1 MFSPSLSLTAEGQWT
16 VQNCMK
22 RSFVTHSLVLRPLST
37 CLCVLSATIALSQG
51 QTTGRIAGTV
61 KDVQSGVIHG
71 AEVSVEN
78 SATGDKRTATTND
91 TGTYAVPLVPP
102 DSYVVTI
109 TARGFVAARF
119 NNVEVIPGGTTE
131 VNASLALARTTTE
144 VTVDDV
150 PPLIRTDSPEIGV
163 ALEGRAVSGLPLP
176 TRNFMQLVALAPG
189 VSMPLTNNSAI
200 GRNSPN
206 FSVNGARVS
215 QNSFRLNGLDAS
227 DISFH
232 ESFAVAVPAPESIR
246 EVRLGTSLCDASAGR
261 AGGGSVEVVTQS
273 GTNALH
279 GSLYEYFRNDV
290 FNANDPNLN
299 ERGLGRPVL
308 RRNVY
313 GATTGGAI
321 RKNNAFFFFS
331 YQGTRET
338 NGATSQSLYKDV
350 LIARGL
356 TDDRSEA
363 TLLETFHP
371 KLSDD
376 TPASSID
383 PAALALLNTKLP
395 NGQWLIPTPQQDGRV
410 SGTAISTYHEEQ
422 FNSNFDFHLG
432 SKDMLAAKL
441 FFANAPQFGAL
452 GGANL
457 PGFGTVQHINNR
469 LLSVQEVHTFS
480 PNTVNEARFGYDFIR
495 TQEVTQEPIHDSDLG
510 IHRPT
515 ADLFPGLPLILLA
528 RDQDDGAQIGSGGP
542 LETISPTLSLTN
554 ILSLARGRHSLR
566 VGAEFRA
573 MEWSGRADFFYG
585 AIAFAKFN
593 DFLTGSTDES
603 GLSSGISQARMRS
616 TDYNFFVQDDW
627 RVGPRFTLNF
637 GLRYELD
644 LPPYDTKG
652 RFAGFEP
659 GLYRPRLET
668 ADGLPVGPPIGGIV
682 QAGNPIPQYDTPEVP
697 NVGKRLV
704 KSLDP
709 NNLGPRFGFAWSPLD
724 SGRLALRGGYGIF
737 YSRPAFVSLGL
748 DFFTPPFFFDSVSN
762 GQPFENPFPDA
773 LREERFPLIQP
784 GILLSGTMLD
794 RNNRTPYFQQFNASL
809 QYEPVKNLSL
819 QVAYVGTR
827 GLKLFRQVAFNQARI
842 ASLRYPI
849 VNEVTG
855 EVITA
860 NTADNAALRA
870 PFQGALTGG
879 ALTFNQSSGQS
890 TYHSLQATLTKRLSS
905 GLQFLASYTFSKS
918 IDDASGPGGGAGS
931 DGTVDIGGGLDT
943 SWIIGHQFDGRANR
957 GISDFDRTHR
967 FVASAIW
974 DMPTPGFAR
983 HSKAGRGFLANWQVS
998 EILIAM
1004 SGLPVDLFDPEGGQ
1018 LQGLWGTRP
1027 NWAPG
1032 ATRESATTNVPPGY
1046 YFNPSAF
1053 ALATVQPGQP
1063 IPSANDPTAIAGDTS
1078 TDVGNVGRNVLRGP
1092 GQSNVDFS
1100 VLKRLPIHESKTL
1113 DFRVDFFNLFNH
1125 ANRNNPISDIRAPVP
1140 GNEDATDP
1148 NTGRILLLGDFGR
1161 ILGFSSS
1168 PRILQFSLKF
1178 NF

>member
-1 MFSPSLSLTAEGQWT
+1 MKHSVVVRFIVRLLGTWLYMLS
-16 VQNCMK
+16 
-22 RSFVTHSLVLRPLST
+22 VTM
-37 CLCVLSATIALSQG
+37 ALSQSR
-51 QTTGRIAGTV
+51 TTGRITGTV
-61 KDVQSGVIHG
+61 QDAQGGVLPG
-71 AEVSVEN
+71 VEVLAEN
-78 SATGDKRTATTND
+78 SGTGEKRTAITD
-91 TGTYAVPLVPP
+91 DAGSYALPLVPP

-109 TARGFVAARF
+109 AARGFVTARF
-119 NNVEVIPGGTTE
+119 SNVGVFPGGTTE
-131 VNASLALARTTTE
+131 VNTTLALARTTTE
-144 VTVDDV
+144 VTVNDA
-150 PPLIRTDSPEIGV
+150 PPLIRTDNPEIGV

-189 VSMPLTNNSAI
+189 VSMPLTNNSAT

-215 QNSFRLNGLDAS
+215 QNRFQLNGVDAS

-261 AGGGSVEVVTQS
+261 VGGGSLEVVTQS

-290 FNANDPNLN
+290 FNANDPNLK
-299 ERGLGRPVL
+299 EDGVGRPVL

-313 GATTGGAI
+313 GATMGGAI
-321 RKNNAFFFFS
+321 RKNKAFFFFS

-338 NGATSQSLYKDV
+338 NGATSQSLYPNV
-350 LIARGL
+350 LIAPGL

-363 TLLETFHP
+363 TLLETFQP
-371 KLSDD
+371 KL
-376 TPASSID
+376 PMAPRLSSID
-383 PAALALLNTKLP
+383 PVALALLNTKLP

-422 FNSNFDFHLG
+422 FNSNFDFRLS
-432 SKDMLAAKL
+432 SKDMLAAKF
-441 FFANAPQFGAL
+441 FFANAPLFGAL
-452 GGANL
+452 GAASL
-457 PGFGTVQHINNR
+457 PGFGTLQHINNR
-469 LLSVQEVHTFS
+469 LVSVQEVHTFS
-480 PNTVNEARFGYDFIR
+480 PTTVNEVRFGYNFIR

-510 IHRPT
+510 IYRPT
-515 ADLFPGLPLILLA
+515 ANLFPGLPLILMA
-528 RDQDDGAQIGSGGP
+528 RDAAGGAQIGSGGP

-566 VGAEFRA
+566 IGGEFRA

-585 AIAFAKFN
+585 IIEFAKFN
-593 DFLTGSTDES
+593 DFLTGSSDASE
-603 GLSSGISQARMRS
+603 LSSGISQARMRS

-652 RFAGFEP
+652 RFGGFEP
-659 GLYRPRLET
+659 TLYRPRLET
-668 ADGLPVGPPIGGIV
+668 ADGSPVGPPIGGIV
-682 QAGNPIPQYDTPEVP
+682 QAGNPIPQYDLPEVP

-704 KSLDP
+704 KSIDP
-709 NNLGPRFGFAWSPLD
+709 NNIGPRFGFAWSPLD

-737 YSRPAFVSLGL
+737 YSRPSFLSLGL
-748 DFFTPPFFFDSVSN
+748 DFFTPPFFVNWVSS
-762 GQPFENPFPDA
+762 GQSFENPFPDA
-773 LREERFPLIQP
+773 LPEDRFPLIQP
-784 GILLSGTMLD
+784 GIPLSGTILD
-794 RNNRTPYFQQFNASL
+794 RNDRTPYFQQFNASL
-809 QYEPVKNLSL
+809 QYEIVKNLSL
-819 QVAYVGTR
+819 QAAYVGTR
-827 GLKLFRQVAFNQARI
+827 GLQLFRQVAFNQARI
-842 ASLRYPI
+842 ASLRHPI
-849 VNEVTG
+849 VNDVTG
-855 EVITA
+855 ELITA
-860 NTADNAALRA
+860 NTRDNAALRA
-870 PFQGALTGG
+870 PFQGAEMGG

-890 TYHSLQATLTKRLSS
+890 TYHSLQATLTRRLSS

-931 DGTVDIGGGLDT
+931 DGTLDTSGGLDT

-974 DMPTPGFAR
+974 DMPTPGFAANSR
-983 HSKAGRGFLANWQVS
+983 TARRFLGNWQVS
-998 EILIAM
+998 GIVIAM
-1004 SGLPVDLFDPEGGQ
+1004 SGLPVDLFDPEGGAF
-1018 LQGLWGTRP
+1018 QGLWGARP

-1032 ATRESATTNVPPGY
+1032 ATRDTATTNVPPGY
-1046 YFNPSAF
+1046 YFNPFAF
-1053 ALATVQPGQP
+1053 ALATVQAGQP
-1063 IPSANDPTAIAGDTS
+1063 IPGANDPTAIAGDAG
-1078 TDVGNVGRNVLRGP
+1078 TDVGNVGRNLLRGP

-1100 VLKRLPIHESKTL
+1100 LLKHFPIHESKYL

-1125 ANRNNPISDIRAPVP
+1125 ANRNNPISDIRAVADTD
-1140 GNEDATDP
+1140 DAVDP
-1148 NTGRILLLGDFGR
+1148 NTGRILIPGDFGR
-1161 ILGFSSS
+1161 IIGFSSS
-1168 PRILQFSLKF
+1168 PRIIQFSLKF